1 MGSGETAPT
10 MVGTHRL
17 VLGQLGPPPVP
28 AVLLDTP
35 FGFQENAREIAARA
49 ISYFHESLQT
59 RIEVATTW
67 GRRSAGCDDGSDAE
81 PQIGDDPFAA
91 EELTAKL
98 RDARYIF
105 SGPGSPTFALRCWRG
120 GVVPG
125 LLVEKLTRGGAVTFA
140 SAAALTLGAFTV
152 PVYEI
157 YKAGA
162 DPRWLDGLDVLG
174 AVGLDV
180 AVVPHYNNA
189 EGGTHDTRFC
199 YLGERRLAAME
210 ELLPESHA
218 VLGIDEHT
226 ACIVDLGAGSV
237 SVTGLGV
244 VTVRKHGRSTTFVA
258 GTEIALTDLL
268 AAAHGAPAAAAPS
281 DPRPRDAQDAEGET
295 VTTGSNP
302 SPGAPTPSASP
313 LLDLVREQEAAF
325 AAAVGAR
332 DATAAVVAVLGVEQL
347 IVDWSTD
354 IPQQDEL
361 ERARASL
368 RAMVVELGRLA
379 AGGLRDPRA
388 VVGPFVEALVELR
401 RLARV
406 ERRFDDADTVREVLT
421 GLGVEL
427 RDGSD
432 GTQWLLTDA
441 SAK

>member
-17 VLGQLGPPPVP
+17 VLGRLGPPPVP

-35 FGFQENAREIAARA
+35 FGFQENAHEIAARA
-49 ISYFHESLQT
+49 ISYFRESLQT
-59 RIEVATTW
+59 TIEVATTS
-67 GRRSAGCDDGSDAE
+67 GRRSAGCGDGSDAG
-81 PQIGDDPFAA
+81 PLLGDDPFAA

-98 RDARYIF
+98 RDARYVF
-105 SGPGSPTFALRCWRG
+105 SGPGSPTFALRRWRG

-180 AVVPHYNNA
+180 AIVPHYNNA

-226 ACIVDLGAGSV
+226 ACVVDLGTGSV

-244 VTVRKHGRSTTFVA
+244 VTVRKHGRSTTFAA

-268 AAAHGAPAAAAPS
+268 AAAHGAPAAAPTDPRLRDAPS
-281 DPRPRDAQDAEGET
+281 REGET
-295 VTTGSNP
+295 ATAASNP
-302 SPGAPTPSASP
+302 SPGAPTSTTSP

-325 AAAVGAR
+325 AAAVGTR

-361 ERARASL
+361 DRARASL
-368 RAMVVELGRLA
+368 RTMVVELGRLA
-379 AGGLRDPRA
+379 EGGLRDPRA
-388 VVGPFVEALVELR
+388 VVGPFVDALVALR
-401 RLARV
+401 RRARV
-406 ERRFDDADTVREVLT
+406 ERRFEDADTVREVLS

-427 RDGSD
+427 RDSSE
-432 GTQWLLTDA
+432 GTEWLLTEA